1 MIDRLII
8 EMMYSSNKLTATAF
22 GSDCALGLAHACV
35 LSLLPLPLRL
45 LSYLRGFSIVNQVC
59 LLQPTHADIVIEGS
73 RGLDQLAVYRVTMG
87 VSSFARK
94 GHSR

>member
-1 MIDRLII
+1 MTMCVVSAAIAAA
-8 EMMYSSNKLTATAF
+8 ATELF
-22 GSDCALGLAHACV
+22 TRILFH
-35 LSLLPLPLRL
+35 
-45 LSYLRGFSIVNQVC
+45 QVR

-73 RGLDQLAVYRVTMG
+73 RGLDQLAVYRVAMG